1 MFNSKVC
8 IIDWLMVRLS
18 FFLDVV
24 HDGSRMKANTY
35 NPFERLKID
44 IKRIEYTRKV
54 QTSSDIDR
62 LS

>member
-1 MFNSKVC
+1 M
-8 IIDWLMVRLS
+8 
-18 FFLDVV
+18 V